1 MQIVQFLSIG
11 LMAGMAS
18 GFFGIGGA
26 IIIVPALTLI
36 MGFPQTLA
44 QGTSLVMFLLAPS
57 FMAAIQYY
65 KAGNANVQAA
75 AFLWV
80 GVFVGSALA
89 AWVVN
94 TFFKDSVA
102 FMYYL
107 KKSFAVVLLLVAIQT
122 WCKA

>member
-11 LMAGMAS
+11 LIAGLAS

-26 IIIVPALTLI
+26 ILIVPALTLL
-36 MGFPQTLA
+36 MGFSQTMA

-65 KAGNANVQAA
+65 KSGNANVPVAA
-75 AFLWV
+75 TLWV
-80 GVFVGSALA
+80 GVFIGAALS

-94 TFFKDSVA
+94 TIFKDSAV

-122 WCKA
+122 WIKA